1 MRVPARA
8 LALAVLVIALL
19 VASVYPIR
27 TYLGQRAQIHT
38 LEREALILERANGRL
53 DHRVKSL
60 HDPSELERLARECLG
75 MVKPGETAFVLV
87 PKGGHAAT
95 PSDC

>member
-1 MRVPARA
+1 VRPRA

-27 TYLGQRAQIHT
+27 TYLSQHAQIRT
-38 LEREALILERANGRL
+38 LEQESLILDRANARL
-53 DHRVKSL
+53 DHRIASL
-60 HDPSELERLARECLG
+60 HNRGELERLARECLG
-75 MVKPGETAFVLV
+75 MVKPGEIAFVVV